1 MTIMTKSVFV
11 KRSFAIRPT
20 CTKIQVDQVLKNLGA
35 ISCVKN
41 TAFNSQEHY
50 LSIEYDL
57 ITHSYST
64 LENMLVGLDVLNKKG
79 IRQNFM
85 SFWYEYLDTTQRDN
99 ALEPPA
105 ACCNKPPR
113 RN

>member
-1 MTIMTKSVFV
+1 MTKSVFV
-11 KRSFAIRPT
+11 KRSFAIRAT
-20 CTKIQVDQVLKNLGA
+20 CSKIQVDQVLDNLDA
-35 ISCVKN
+35 ISGVKS

-57 ITHSYST
+57 IKHSYST
-64 LENMLVGLDVLNKKG
+64 LESMLVGLEVLDKKG
-79 IRQNFM
+79 IRQNLM
-85 SFWYEYLDTTQRDN
+85 SFWHEYLDTTQRDN
-99 ALEPPA
+99 ALAPPA